1 MKISNL
7 RVERD
12 IPFKYGNSQSRI
24 ICKLEAEFTDVKEFW
39 FSVDDEYSGY
49 LTADVYDAFLV
60 ALLYPA
66 MFYGEDIEIAGAYEA
81 NDSWDESKEKE
92 VVIGVYRLTMK
103 SNSDN
108 FRQSSIQGVMKR
120 VKAKGATVIVY
131 EPTLKNGDK
140 YKQYNQLDEIKEA
153 VVVYVDGKAAGAGA
167 IREYQYGDIDNA
179 TELKRVFVRDEFQG
193 KGIGTKLV
201 LELIEWAKELGYR
214 KLILETGELLQESC
228 HVYRK
233 VGFNKMDNYG
243 PYVSMPESL
252 CMMKEL

>member
-1 MKISNL
+1 MLGCFFAGKNNSYY
-7 RVERD
+7 D
-12 IPFKYGNSQSRI
+12 IIFCCMSESKCSLNF
-24 ICKLEAEFTDVKEFW
+24 EF
-39 FSVDDEYSGY
+39 S
-49 LTADVYDAFLV
+49 
-60 ALLYPA
+60 LLWRRLYMA
-66 MFYGEDIEIAGAYEA
+66 DIEFIRCSGTNEDFIE
-81 NDSWDESKEKE
+81 NCQLLDMDLDRR
-92 VVIGVYRLTMK
+92 VGRVI
-103 SNSDN
+103 
-108 FRQSSIQGVMKR
+108 KR
-120 VKAKGATVIVY
+120 
-131 EPTLKNGDK
+131 DK
-140 YKQYNQLDEIKEA
+140 YKQYNQLDEIKEV

-179 TELKRVFVRDEFQG
+179 TELKRLFVREEFQG